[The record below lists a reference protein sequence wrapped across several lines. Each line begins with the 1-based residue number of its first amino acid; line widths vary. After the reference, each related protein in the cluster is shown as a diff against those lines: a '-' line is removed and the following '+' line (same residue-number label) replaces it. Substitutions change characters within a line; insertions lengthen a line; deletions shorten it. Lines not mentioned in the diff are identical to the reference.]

1 MGQPLAVC
9 DTHVGEAG
17 GEGGVLRGAGVD
29 AEADGAAALVQ
40 VADAHLAEVEPVLC
54 GGKDRIKR
62 NQKWGQDVLR
72 FSGQSRAAASRNFV
86 GNVDPLRS
94 NGPVFHN
101 CHHHGDLLVEAPGAA
116 GAGIEPQQARLF
128 LLHIFVGVAEYHH
141 IHP

>member
-40 VADAHLAEVEPVLC
+40 VADAHLAEVEPVL
-54 GGKDRIKR
+54 GALDAVI
-62 NQKWGQDVLR
+62 VLT
-72 FSGQSRAAASRNFV
+72 AAASRNFV

-94 NGPVFHN
+94 DGPVFHN

-141 IHP
+141 IHPCEVRRDLFLLCTR